1 MKRRI
6 TKVDEIGNSTAND
19 KYVKYQFYIQE
30 KNGDTS
36 IIPAYGKDL
45 ENAIKG
51 FKKRESLEKQQKLF
65 SKIPVNVFISTAF
78 GIMGFGAYLA
88 KSTDKIWVTGII
100 FITIISFIGWLSTR
114 IK

>member
-6 TKVDEIGNSTAND
+6 IKVDDVGMSTTND
-19 KYVKYQFYIQE
+19 KYVKYQFHIQE
-30 KNGDTS
+30 KNGDIS

-51 FKKRESLEKQQKLF
+51 FKQRESLIKQQKLF
-65 SKIPVNVFISTAF
+65 SKIPVNAFVFIAF
-78 GIMGFGAYLA
+78 GIMLFGAYFVNML
-88 KSTDKIWVTGII
+88 DKTWLTGLTFLVTIG
-100 FITIISFIGWLSTR
+100 FIGWLSTR